1 MNVTRDVI
9 YDLLP
14 AYFSGDASPDTQ
26 ALVEEFFV
34 TDPEFGRMARRFHTL
49 STSGPGPANDAVE
62 ANRAKLVFS
71 RARASMKLKLS
82 AIAFALGGLFAL
94 VMAGFVG
101 EFSFRH
107 PGLIIGTVFGG
118 MAVAMW
124 LMSYSSRPEWWY
136 ATFSGE

>member
-14 AYFSGDASPDTQ
+14 AYFAGDASADTQ

-49 STSGPGPANDAVE
+49 SATRPAGDSLDAD
-62 ANRAKLVFS
+62 RAKVVFS

-82 AIAFALGGLFAL
+82 AVAFGLGGLFAFGI
-94 VMAGFVG
+94 AAFVG

-107 PGLIIGTVFGG
+107 PGLIIGTVFAAMG
-118 MAVAMW
+118 VAMW

>member
-14 AYFSGDASPDTQ
+14 AYFSGDASADTRS
-26 ALVEEFFV
+26 LIEEFFL

-49 STSGPGPANDAVE
+49 SAAQPAGATLEND
-62 ANRAKLVFS
+62 RAKVVFS

-82 AIAFALGGLFAL
+82 AVAFGLGGLFAFG
-94 VMAGFVG
+94 MAAVVG
-101 EFSFRH
+101 EFSLRH
-107 PGLIIGTVFGG
+107 PGLIIGSVFTG
-118 MAVAMW
+118 MAVATW

>member
-14 AYFSGDASPDTQ
+14 AYFSGDASTDTQ
-26 ALVEEFFV
+26 ALIEEFFV

-49 STSGPGPANDAVE
+49 SAARPVGDALE
-62 ANRAKLVFS
+62 ADRAKLVFS
-71 RARASMKLKLS
+71 RARASMKLRIS
-82 AIAFALGGLFAL
+82 AVAFALGGLFAL
-94 VMAGFVG
+94 GMAAFVG
-101 EFSFRH
+101 EFSLRH
-107 PGLIIGTVFGG
+107 PGLIIGTVFSG
-118 MAVAMW
+118 MALVTW